1 MGRRSSRRLFL
12 VPVLLLLLLV
22 VLLLAVPL
30 LIPVEAFRTRA
41 VDAVVAATGAEVELG
56 EAKLTILPRLAL
68 SLRAGSIAGS
78 GEALRA
84 AQGDDYG
91 LVSYAA
97 ELERIEVRINLL
109 PLLQRRLA
117 VREVQVT
124 GPRLQVI
131 TVDGAHEAADFRLR
145 VRDLS
150 LTLAAP
156 ADGPTDGPPGDLIP
170 ADLSARAEL
179 TAGRL
184 TLGGTVCTD
193 VMAEAV
199 LAGRVIELPRIEA
212 GLAGGRLSAQATVDY
227 AADPWGRLAFACE
240 VTDAAS
246 AALLEPWVPDLAG
259 RLDCRLGAAVS
270 GTCSL
275 KDAEA
280 VRASLSLEGAV
291 AAGEGML
298 RAGDWLRDVSPYLGR
313 RQDLKD
319 VRFTGLTHEFALRDG
334 RYLVQD
340 LVIEGPD
347 TRWQGVGW
355 VGLDGTLDLALQV
368 KLPPGFTPDLGA
380 WSFVAETL
388 RDEQGRVQLDLL
400 LSGRSER
407 PSVGLDLARLKAG
420 AADGGADAV
429 QKGVGALLDKWKT
442 K

>member
-1 MGRRSSRRLFL
+1 MARRRFRRLL
-12 VPVLLLLLLV
+12 MVTAALLV
-22 VLLLAVPL
+22 LVVGLLLAAPL
-30 LIPVEAFRTRA
+30 LIPGDAFRTRA
-41 VDAVVAATGAEVELG
+41 ADAVAAATGAEVELG
-56 EAKLTILPRLAL
+56 AAKLTLLPRLAL
-68 SLRAGSIAGS
+68 TVRGGRITGTGA
-78 GEALRA
+78 ALRA

-91 LVSYAA
+91 LLAYGA
-97 ELERIEVRINLL
+97 ELERIELRIGLL
-109 PLLQRRLA
+109 PLLERRLA
-117 VREVQVT
+117 VREVQVS
-124 GPRLQVI
+124 GPQLQVV
-131 TVDGAHEAADFRLR
+131 TADGTSEAADFRLR

-150 LTLAAP
+150 LSLAGLADAP
-156 ADGPTDGPPGDLIP
+156 ADAAPGLLIP
-170 ADLSARAEL
+170 ADLAGRAEL

-184 TLGGTVCTD
+184 TLGGTDCTD
-193 VMAEAV
+193 VILEAV

-212 GLAGGRLSAQATVDY
+212 GLAGGRLSAKATLDY

-259 RLDCRLGAAVS
+259 RLDCRLRAAVS
-270 GTCSL
+270 GGCSL
-275 KDAEA
+275 KDADLA
-280 VRASLSLEGAV
+280 LASLDLEGAA
-291 AAGEGML
+291 AAGDGLL

-319 VRFTGLTHEFALRDG
+319 VRFNSLTHEFALRDG

-347 TRWQGVGW
+347 TRWQGAGW
-355 VGLDGTLDLALQV
+355 IGLDGTLDLALQV
-368 KLPPGFTPDLGA
+368 KLPAGFTPDLGA

-407 PSVGLDLARLKAG
+407 PSVGLDLARLKTG

-429 QKGVGALLDKWKT
+429 QKGVGALLDKWKS